1 MKNISKIYWICLF
14 NIYFIYNFCS
24 NNLLILCHKQVSY
37 SIGST
42 VTPVILPN
50 QVKKPVSTNN
60 KRNYYDIYHYKDQ
73 DYAIKGIYVPP
84 AQKPTSQPI
93 LNNQD
98 MSSILNIVHKNR
110 DDKQKDTRETLQ
122 SDYQSGFIKN
132 LKNENR

>member
-1 MKNISKIYWICLF
+1 MSIQYIFHIWFLFKTYRCVYKHNEIYWV
-14 NIYFIYNFCS
+14 
-24 NNLLILCHKQVSY
+24 CHNRVSY

-50 QVKKPVSTNN
+50 QVKKPVSTTN

>member
-1 MKNISKIYWICLF
+1 M
-14 NIYFIYNFCS
+14 
-24 NNLLILCHKQVSY
+24 ILCHKQVSY

-50 QVKKPVSTNN
+50 QVKKPVSTTN

-98 MSSILNIVHKNR
+98 VSSILNIVHKNR
-110 DDKQKDTRETLQ
+110 DDTQKDTRETLQ
-122 SDYQSGFIKN
+122 ANYQTGFIKN
-132 LKNENR
+132 VENENR

>member
-1 MKNISKIYWICLF
+1 M
-14 NIYFIYNFCS
+14 
-24 NNLLILCHKQVSY
+24 ILCHKQVSY

-50 QVKKPVSTNN
+50 QVKKPVSTTN

-98 MSSILNIVHKNR
+98 VSSILNIVHKNR
-110 DDKQKDTRETLQ
+110 DDAQKDTRETLQ
-122 SDYQSGFIKN
+122 SNYQTGFIKN
-132 LKNENR
+132 VKDKNR

>member
-1 MKNISKIYWICLF
+1 M
-14 NIYFIYNFCS
+14 
-24 NNLLILCHKQVSY
+24 
-37 SIGST
+37 
-42 VTPVILPN
+42 TPVILPN

-84 AQKPTSQPI
+84 AQTPTSQPI

>member
-1 MKNISKIYWICLF
+1 MKHMCMVDIGYEYSIYILYT
-14 NIYFIYNFCS
+14 I
-24 NNLLILCHKQVSY
+24 NLLSLCHKHVSY